1 MTALMAPGPFSLLM
15 IGTAFLS
22 GIFGMAGGLILIG
35 VLLVVFPLPTAM
47 VLHAVTQMASNGWRA
62 TLWFRHIVWK
72 SMAFYVAGCL
82 VSVGLWSI
90 TLYVPDKAMALL
102 LLGLSPFIVRA
113 IPDKILPRSFGPAQV
128 AATGLVSMMLMLLT
142 GVTGPLLDTM
152 FLRSPLERR
161 QIIATKAACQVF
173 GHGFKLDLLR
183 RADRAGR
190 PGRAVVPRHRRRL
203 VDHRHLARQAAA
215 REALRRAVPHLVEPA
230 DHGARQLLCRLRLG
244 SAWWASPKMRRVR
257 IPPGFHQIAQT
268 SGFAEANGP
277 WFEKI
282 EGGRLIRGFR
292 PGPQHANTPRH
303 RPWRHAGDLPRF
315 DDGLDRLPRPAAPL
329 RHGAAVAR
337 LSDAGPGRRL
347 AAGARPRSSATT
359 SIWRR

>member
-1 MTALMAPGPFSLLM
+1 MTALMAAGLSLLM

-62 TLWFRHIVWK
+62 ALWFRHIVWK
-72 SMAFYVAGCL
+72 SMAFYVAGCV

-102 LLGLSPFIVRA
+102 LLGLSPFIIRA
-113 IPDKILPRSFGPAQV
+113 IPDRILPRSFGPAQV

-173 GHGFKLDLLR
+173 GHGFKLIYFGALIEQV
-183 RADRAGR
+183 GR
-190 PGRAVVPRHRRRL
+190 
-203 VDHRHLARQAAA
+203 
-215 REALRRAVPHLVEPA
+215 VEPWFLA
-230 DHGARQLLCRLRLG
+230 ITVTSSIIGTSLGKLLL
-244 SAWWASPKMRRVR
+244 
-257 IPPGFHQIAQT
+257 
-268 SGFAEANGP
+268 
-277 WFEKI
+277 EK
-282 EGGRLIRGFR
+282 
-292 PGPQHANTPRH
+292 
-303 RPWRHAGDLPRF
+303 
-315 DDGLDRLPRPAAPL
+315 
-329 RHGAAVAR
+329 
-337 LSDAGPGRRL
+337 LSDAQFRIWSNRL
-347 AAGARPRSSATT
+347 ITALASYYVGYGLVLMVGIA
-359 SIWRR
+359 

>member
-1 MTALMAPGPFSLLM
+1 MTALMAFALSVLM

-62 TLWFRHIVWK
+62 ALWFRHIVWK

-102 LLGLSPFIVRA
+102 MLGLSPFVIRA
-113 IPDKILPRSFGPAQV
+113 IPEKILPRSFGPAQV
-128 AATGLVSMMLMLLT
+128 AATGVVSMMLMLLT

-173 GHGFKLDLLR
+173 GHGFKLVYF
-183 RADRAGR
+183 G
-190 PGRAVVPRHRRRL
+190 
-203 VDHRHLARQAAA
+203 
-215 REALRRAVPHLVEPA
+215 ALIAEVGKVEPWFLA
-230 DHGARQLLCRLRLG
+230 IAI
-244 SAWWASPKMRRVR
+244 ASSM
-257 IPPGFHQIAQT
+257 IGT
-268 SGFAEANGP
+268 SL
-277 WFEKI
+277 
-282 EGGRLIRGFR
+282 GRL
-292 PGPQHANTPRH
+292 
-303 RPWRHAGDLPRF
+303 L
-315 DDGLDRLPRPAAPL
+315 LEK
-329 RHGAAVAR
+329 
-337 LSDAGPGRRL
+337 LSDAQFRTWSNRL
-347 AAGARPRSSATT
+347 ITVLASYYVGYGLVLLVGIA
-359 SIWRR
+359 

>member
-1 MTALMAPGPFSLLM
+1 MTPLMISALGLLM
-15 IGTAFLS
+15 VATAFLS
-22 GIFGMAGGLILIG
+22 GLFGMAGGLILIG

-102 LLGLSPFIVRA
+102 LLGLSPFIIRA
-113 IPDKILPRSFGPAQV
+113 IPDRILPRSFGPAQV

-173 GHGFKLDLLR
+173 GHGFKLIYF
-183 RADRAGR
+183 G
-190 PGRAVVPRHRRRL
+190 
-203 VDHRHLARQAAA
+203 
-215 REALRRAVPHLVEPA
+215 ALIEQVGQVEPWFLA
-230 DHGARQLLCRLRLG
+230 IAVTSSIIGTSLGKLLL
-244 SAWWASPKMRRVR
+244 
-257 IPPGFHQIAQT
+257 
-268 SGFAEANGP
+268 
-277 WFEKI
+277 EK
-282 EGGRLIRGFR
+282 
-292 PGPQHANTPRH
+292 
-303 RPWRHAGDLPRF
+303 
-315 DDGLDRLPRPAAPL
+315 
-329 RHGAAVAR
+329 
-337 LSDAGPGRRL
+337 LSDAQFRIWSNRL
-347 AAGARPRSSATT
+347 ITALASYYVGYGLVLLVGIA
-359 SIWRR
+359 